1 VTGCTCWLEYIA
13 LINLLASMLKTYPAK
28 RKKNVIHGY
37 LEDGCKM
44 NTILNYPPHF
54 MNVNHKNMI
63 EMVNFCRYLF

>member
-1 VTGCTCWLEYIA
+1 MLAGIYCTDKPSSIHVK
-13 LINLLASMLKTYPAK
+13 NLSSKK
-28 RKKNVIHGY
+28 KKNVIHGY